1 MKKWLIKNNSH
12 AAART
17 IPTNAPTGKN
27 PENPDSK
34 QLYRKRPDYPKV

>member
-1 MKKWLIKNNSH
+1 MKKQKLSFNLQ